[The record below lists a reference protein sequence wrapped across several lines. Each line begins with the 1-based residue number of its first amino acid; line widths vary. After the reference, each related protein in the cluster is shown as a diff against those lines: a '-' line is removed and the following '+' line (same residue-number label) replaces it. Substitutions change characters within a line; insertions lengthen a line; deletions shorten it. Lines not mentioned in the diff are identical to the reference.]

1 MVTTLELLRAER
13 QAQDVEESQPPSRSL
28 DEVRSFIT
36 GTEPAPNVIISLEMC
51 RLRLEVHN
59 DKWRLE
65 LVKFEEAGEFSTLL
79 EQYASVDVSR
89 RGKYVFGLTLW
100 KSRNASLN
108 KLEYQQGFCY
118 RFDKVHSVK
127 ALYGNLVGSIQI
139 RQHLRANPLVI
150 FEASDDLNPGTGPI
164 GQLL

>member
-1 MVTTLELLRAER
+1 MVTTLELLHAER
-13 QAQDVEESQPPSRSL
+13 QTQDVEEAQPPFRSL

-36 GTEPAPNVIISLEMC
+36 GTQPAPIVNISLEMC
-51 RLRLEVHN
+51 RLHLEEHN

-65 LVKFEEAGEFSTLL
+65 LYESL
-79 EQYASVDVSR
+79 DVSC
-89 RGKYVFGLTLW
+89 RGKYAFGLTLW

-108 KLEYQQGFCY
+108 KFEYQQGFCY